1 MAHLGSNGQQF
12 DFLAIRT
19 NVLDPNLRGNL
30 KKNIIFKYIIQIEVD
45 PPHSHPIFNKFI
57 FDKVL
62 VMLISLPP
70 LEFLIKI
77 MAF

>member
-45 PPHSHPIFNKFI
+45 PPPSHPIF
-57 FDKVL
+57 DKVFIIL
-62 VMLISLPP
+62 TSLPP
-70 LEFLIKI
+70 LEFLTKI
-77 MAF
+77 MKF